1 MDQRVQILTNYLE
14 DDPTDLFSRYALA
27 MEYRKSGMIV
37 ECIDQLNV
45 VLQYDENYLGAYYQL
60 GQAYLLQSRIDEAL
74 NVFQRGLDKA
84 DSAGDTHTASELR
97 EAMVIMDLNT
107 E

>member
-1 MDQRVQILTNYLE
+1 MNHRVHTLTSYLDE
-14 DDPTDLFSRYALA
+14 DPSDLFSRYALA

-84 DSAGDTHTASELR
+84 DSAGDTHAASELR
-97 EAMVIMDLNT
+97 EAMVMMDLNAD
-107 E
+107 